1 MARSVSRK
9 RWPRKQS
16 SNLVF
21 FRVLD
26 VFGIGLVI
34 VCVLLTLYFVLLE
47 AGDYFHRKQTMCL
60 KRLPR
65 EDSVEK

>member
-21 FRVLD
+21 FRLLD
-26 VFGIGLVI
+26 VAGIGLAI

-47 AGDYFHRKQTMCL
+47 AGDYFHRK
-60 KRLPR
+60 
-65 EDSVEK
+65 

>member
-1 MARSVSRK
+1 LARSVSRK

-16 SNLVF
+16 GNLIF

-26 VFGIGLVI
+26 IAGIGLAI

-47 AGDYFHRKQTMCL
+47 AGNYFHRK
-60 KRLPR
+60 
-65 EDSVEK
+65 